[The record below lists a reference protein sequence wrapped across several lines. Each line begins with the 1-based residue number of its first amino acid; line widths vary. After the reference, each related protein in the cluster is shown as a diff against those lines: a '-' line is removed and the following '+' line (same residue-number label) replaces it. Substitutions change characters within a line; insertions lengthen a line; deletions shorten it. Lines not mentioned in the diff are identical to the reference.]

1 MITQKPALSLSSQF
15 IIAKEEE
22 DGQER
27 KEEGVC
33 AKHGCLLKKRV

>member
-1 MITQKPALSLSSQF
+1 MIKQKLALSLSSQF
-15 IIAKEEE
+15 IIAKEE

-33 AKHGCLLKKRV
+33 AKHGRLLKKRV